1 MEEEIKTKVLD
12 SEVKDS
18 EVYALNF
25 LINTILDYYCEV
37 SSEDEP
43 SEAWKKGTD
52 LENKNKVPDDL
63 DNVIKQAFKSQL
75 KKFIK

>member
-1 MEEEIKTKVLD
+1 MEEEIKTKVL
-12 SEVKDS
+12 ENEIKDS

-37 SSEDEP
+37 SSEEEP

-52 LENKNKVPDDL
+52 FENKNKVPDDV
-63 DNVIKQAFKSQL
+63 DACIKQAFKSQL
-75 KKFIK
+75 KKFVK